1 MKAFVNEFKEFIMR
15 GNVIDMAVGVII
27 GGAFNNIV
35 SSLVNDIV
43 MPVITLITGKINFTD
58 MLIALD
64 GNSYSSLSAAK
75 EAAAP
80 VIAYG
85 NFIQIVVQ
93 FLLTHSLFSLSSR
106 ASIGCTN
113 QHRLRLQNRLQRS
126 ARSASLRFTL
136 KQSSVRTVLLTLL
149 NKTAKKI
156 TEGCHAVMHLH
167 ETAAAFFRAVF
178 YFFCT

>member
-1 MKAFVNEFKEFIMR
+1 MKAFVKEFKEFIMR

-64 GNSYSSLSAAK
+64 GNSYPSLTAAQD
-75 EAAAP
+75 AAAP

-93 FLLTHSLFSLSSR
+93 FLLTAFVIFLVIKGINQLHKPAPAPAPVTKTCPFCKSEIHIDAVKCPHC
-106 ASIGCTN
+106 ASD
-113 QHRLRLQNRLQRS
+113 
-126 ARSASLRFTL
+126 
-136 KQSSVRTVLLTLL
+136 LT
-149 NKTAKKI
+149 
-156 TEGCHAVMHLH
+156 E
-167 ETAAAFFRAVF
+167 
-178 YFFCT
+178 

>member
-1 MKAFVNEFKEFIMR
+1 MKVFVKEFKEFIMR

-64 GNSYSSLSAAK
+64 GNSYPSLKAAQD
-75 EAAAP
+75 AAAP

-93 FLLTHSLFSLSSR
+93 FLLTAFAHLPCDQRHQQAAQTGSGAGSDHQDLPVLQVR
-106 ASIGCTN
+106 DP
-113 QHRLRLQNRLQRS
+113 HRRS
-126 ARSASLRFTL
+126 KMSALC
-136 KQSSVRTVLLTLL
+136 
-149 NKTAKKI
+149 I
-156 TEGCHAVMHLH
+156 
-167 ETAAAFFRAVF
+167 
-178 YFFCT
+178 